1 VLRRLPLSMC
11 RPADLVSAALAR
23 ASRARVLFGRIAVLG
38 RTEMSPVWRPL
49 LAALAAKTE
58 VQWIA
63 GPKIWS
69 LRLHDSLIMTR
80 PGSPLP

>member
-1 VLRRLPLSMC
+1 MP
-11 RPADLVSAALAR
+11 
-23 ASRARVLFGRIAVLG
+23 GRIAVHG

-69 LRLHDSLIMTR
+69 LRL
-80 PGSPLP
+80 